1 MLNKH
6 FVLDTNIWISAII
19 TKSEKTLFSY
29 IKKNNLKIYICPE
42 LYQEIEDVLGR
53 KKISKYLIF
62 SIEESVLQIN
72 LVCENIEIDKHYSK
86 APDKDD
92 NYLYDICIE
101 TKSKLVTGDKL
112 LLDYISNP
120 PIETI
125 SRYNFLNLLII
136 YSIL

>member
-1 MLNKH
+1 M
-6 FVLDTNIWISAII
+6 
-19 TKSEKTLFSY
+19 
-29 IKKNNLKIYICPE
+29 KIYICPE
-42 LYQEIEDVLGR
+42 LFQEIEDVLSR
-53 KKISKYLIF
+53 KKLLKYLIY
-62 SIEESVLQIN
+62 SIEVSVFQIN
-72 LVCENIEIDKHYSK
+72 LVCENIEIEQHYNK

-125 SRYNFLNLLII
+125 SRYIFLNL
-136 YSIL
+136 YQ